1 MKSAGSSG
9 DVYSRTGTLQITGD
23 ADINDAAV
31 SDQGAILEANYSGA
45 LTFTASMSSNIIN
58 VLATNT
64 LNANSTNRAATVKFL
79 TRKWLG

>member
-31 SDQGAILEANYSGA
+31 ADSGAILEENFSGA
-45 LTFTASMSSNIIN
+45 LTFNG
-58 VLATNT
+58 
-64 LNANSTNRAATVKFL
+64 KYG
-79 TRKWLG
+79 KYY

>member
-1 MKSAGSSG
+1 MCIRDS
-9 DVYSRTGTLQITGD
+9 
-23 ADINDAAV
+23 INDAAV

-64 LNANSTNRAATVKFL
+64 LNTTNDGTNRAATVKFL